1 MAKAPGRA
9 TRSGTKS
16 RSRKKTAAETD
27 TPAEDSSATGP
38 ERQTAKPKRRSRK
51 KADAAP
57 TETAGKAAGK
67 SAPKS
72 TPRKRK
78 TAAKTDE
85 PAAKTPRQRKSA
97 APASEPADKPKPA
110 RKRKTAAKPS
120 EAAAKPASRRK
131 PTATKTAEPGKP
143 AAPKP
148 ARRRSVKGKAP
159 TATQDTPQA
168 SVVVPRVSGTVTV
181 RQKSNL
187 YTQRIDQIG
196 AAYSMIEDR
205 VLVNISRKDRSGVK
219 MWLTRRA
226 TNHLWH
232 AMMKVLERR
241 PDVAAQKNPVSK
253 KAVMEFHQTSAVQTN
268 DPKKPF
274 RKDDLM
280 YPHGE
285 EPLLV
290 HSFTCGPDPDGLL
303 QVTLRFGKEREF
315 TTSLDLRMVYLFC
328 DLLVNSAKK
337 MDWGIT
343 FGAEAVPK
351 KEAEPTTT
359 PASGKPVVH

>member
-1 MAKAPGRA
+1 MEP
-9 TRSGTKS
+9 
-16 RSRKKTAAETD
+16 
-27 TPAEDSSATGP
+27 
-38 ERQTAKPKRRSRK
+38 
-51 KADAAP
+51 
-57 TETAGKAAGK
+57 AGKAAGEA
-67 SAPKS
+67 APKK
-72 TPRKRK
+72 TTRKRK

-85 PAAKTPRQRKSA
+85 PAAKPPRKRKTA
-97 APASEPADKPKPA
+97 AASTKPEPAEKPKPA
-110 RKRKTAAKPS
+110 RKRK
-120 EAAAKPASRRK
+120 AAAKPAETPAK
-131 PTATKTAEPGKP
+131 PATKRKP
-143 AAPKP
+143 AAAKTTEAEKPIVATP

-159 TATQDTPQA
+159 TATKDAPQA

-274 RKDDLM
+274 RKDDLL

-315 TTSLDLRMVYLFC
+315 ITSLDLRMVYLFC
-328 DLLVNSAKK
+328 DLLVNSSKK

-343 FGAEAVPK
+343 FGGEAAPK
-351 KEAEPTTT
+351 KEAEPAATT
-359 PASGKPVVH
+359 ASGKPVVH